1 MIHMVN
7 FGAFSP
13 EIPQLK
19 FSLLIDFPEN
29 ILAHLVI
36 LFSFSP

>member
-1 MIHMVN
+1 MINMVN
-7 FGAFSP
+7 FGAFFP
-13 EIPQLK
+13 EIPKLK

-29 ILAHLVI
+29 IFAHLVI